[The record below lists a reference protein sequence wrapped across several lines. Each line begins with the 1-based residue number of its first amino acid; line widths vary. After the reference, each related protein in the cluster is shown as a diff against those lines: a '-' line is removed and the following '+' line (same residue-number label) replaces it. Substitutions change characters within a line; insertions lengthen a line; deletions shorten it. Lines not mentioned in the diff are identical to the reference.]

1 MKNSSENV
9 SSGNTLIVE
18 SSAAPGEEGGRG
30 FFSALPLKPQD
41 RYKFIRSIGFGGMKG
56 VLLVHDRDTDREM
69 AMAIM
74 PDFRERS
81 ASELE
86 RFAREAYMT
95 ARLEHPNIVPVYDI
109 GIDESGSPFF
119 TMKYLRGLS
128 LETLLQRLKRGD
140 TPENKEFPLSRL
152 LLIYLRICNAVGFA
166 HSRGICHMDLKP
178 SNVKIGD
185 FGETFVFDWGLACQL
200 DENGSITQELGGM
213 RGTPGYM
220 APEQFDLRSGFAP
233 GVRSDIF
240 SLGAILYSILALAS
254 PFGKGPVEEIARQTV
269 SGRIPKPSE
278 KAPDFWSVPAS
289 LEAVALKAMSPHP
302 LDRYTSVKALRD
314 DIIAFSGGF
323 ATKAERASTLKKS
336 RLFINRHFLL
346 FIILILLALLAWQL
360 ADDFF

>member
-86 RFAREAYMT
+86 RFAREAYLT

-119 TMKYLRGLS
+119 TMKPDARVAIIMS
-128 LETLLQRLKRGD
+128 PREFTARRRSRSTRKR
-140 TPENKEFPLSRL
+140 
-152 LLIYLRICNAVGFA
+152 
-166 HSRGICHMDLKP
+166 P
-178 SNVKIGD
+178 S
-185 FGETFVFDWGLACQL
+185 T
-200 DENGSITQELGGM
+200 S
-213 RGTPGYM
+213 
-220 APEQFDLRSGFAP
+220 
-233 GVRSDIF
+233 
-240 SLGAILYSILALAS
+240 AISSIL
-254 PFGKGPVEEIARQTV
+254 
-269 SGRIPKPSE
+269 PSLTGE
-278 KAPDFWSVPAS
+278 GCTCSSAHIS
-289 LEAVALKAMSPHP
+289 
-302 LDRYTSVKALRD
+302 
-314 DIIAFSGGF
+314 
-323 ATKAERASTLKKS
+323 
-336 RLFINRHFLL
+336 
-346 FIILILLALLAWQL
+346 
-360 ADDFF
+360 